1 MGIKVYLRVEL
12 KGMTDWN
19 WTESTLA
26 AIVKRVMERNEDT
39 KDEEDNAFNR
49 GRHQGYWEVI
59 DMIKNDIESRGYDFD
74 DFMRKFY

>member
-1 MGIKVYLRVEL
+1 
-12 KGMTDWN
+12 MTDWN
-19 WTESTLA
+19 WTESTLV

-39 KDEEDNAFNR
+39 KGEEDNAFNR

>member
-1 MGIKVYLRVEL
+1 MGIKVYPRVGL
-12 KGMTDWN
+12 KGMSDWN

-39 KDEEDNAFNR
+39 KSEEDNAFNR